1 MKKQNSSNI
10 SLTFHQQILCIV
22 QYSLVCKL
30 QVLPVSQWTL
40 PMCAHASCS
49 CDQIQQ
55 AMPCLNVTH
64 SCSHKTEQ
72 ACTSHTRQAMNH
84 HRMAGTSLLTVEV
97 QCLWHKTQKWS
108 WRCWERT
115 ETKETEYVT
124 DESTVLK
131 FLKVINVNF
140 QVRHSCCVQL
150 SIEYI

>member
-1 MKKQNSSNI
+1 MKKQTPNNI
-10 SLTFHQQILCIV
+10 SLTFHQQILRIV
-22 QYSLVCKL
+22 QHSLVCKL

-40 PMCAHASCS
+40 PMGTHASCS

-84 HRMAGTSLLTVEV
+84 HRVARTSLLTVKV

-108 WRCWERT
+108 RRCWERT
-115 ETKETEYVT
+115 ETKATEYVID
-124 DESTVLK
+124 DETTVLK
-131 FLKVINVNF
+131 FLKVLNVTF

-150 SIEYI
+150 SME